1 MSHTNEASLV
11 QLHIAEYQ
19 AATTRASYWIVL
31 QVGLLPIIPIYLAM
45 AAQVWQYGP
54 VLKEVV
60 VWATIAGVQIIG
72 IVWAQT
78 VVEQY
83 NLVRYVE
90 CYLRPLIEAVVHTNE
105 FWGYEPHLIKRRT
118 IPTSFAEPAVAV
130 ISSALLI
137 VTCISRYWIHP
148 WLKLSWWDACGL
160 VVNLCLLYLLWRRR
174 LEAGEIRREWTAFD
188 ESLTRRFEDIRKT
201 AEESARQI

>member
-1 MSHTNEASLV
+1 MSDTSEDKLIN
-11 QLHIAEYQ
+11 LHIAEYQ
-19 AATTRASYWIVL
+19 ALTTRASYWIVL

-54 VLKEVV
+54 VLKEIVI
-60 VWATIAGVQIIG
+60 WSTLAGMQITG

-83 NLVRYVE
+83 GLVRYVE
-90 CYLRPLIEAVVHTNE
+90 CYLRPLAEEVVHTKL
-105 FWGYEPHLIKRRT
+105 FWGYEPYLIKRRT

-137 VTCISRYWIHP
+137 ITCVSRYSMHS
-148 WLKLSWWDACGL
+148 WLKLSWWDACGF
-160 VVNLCLLYLLWRRR
+160 VVNLALLYLLWRRR
-174 LEAGEIRREWTAFD
+174 LEAGEIRREWTMFD
-188 ESLTRRFEDIRKT
+188 KKLGERLEKIRKT
-201 AEESARQI
+201 L